1 MTTESTITAPS
12 TLLEELVE
20 RTRLSWFQ
28 VATAVGLVL
37 ILLLVGT
44 AYLDGVLAGPFDVDF
59 WRGGLLSP
67 AIIAYTLLVQPV
79 LRRLRDSA
87 IESVRPLVPIDDD
100 DFRRLVGEASIFNR
114 RREWLALGIGV
125 TSGLLLQAYWW
136 PPSDI
141 WVRLYAMLSVGLMYG
156 LLSWFIYSS
165 LSGTGLLTGLHRCPL
180 NINILDLRP
189 LEPTARWSLG
199 IALSYVGGNALS
211 LAFLPRF
218 VLGFES
224 AIVYGTL
231 TLTPVLVFFLNML
244 STRRAIVAAKRQ
256 KLNMVRHN
264 LAAASQALEERA
276 AKGQVEDVEAQ
287 LDCIA
292 AWVTY
297 EKRVKEVPEWP
308 YTAEIKRK
316 LAFSLL
322 LPLAAYMIQGVL
334 FELLL
339 RLLALGG

>member
-1 MTTESTITAPS
+1 
-12 TLLEELVE
+12 
-20 RTRLSWFQ
+20 
-28 VATAVGLVL
+28 
-37 ILLLVGT
+37 
-44 AYLDGVLAGPFDVDF
+44 
-59 WRGGLLSP
+59 
-67 AIIAYTLLVQPV
+67 
-79 LRRLRDSA
+79 LRDSA
-87 IESVRPLVPIDDD
+87 IESVRPLVPLDDD
-100 DFRRLVGEASIFNR
+100 DFWRFVCEESMFNR

-125 TSGLLLQAYWW
+125 TSGGLLQWYWY
-136 PPSDI
+136 PSVL

-156 LLSWFIYSS
+156 LLSWFVYSS
-165 LSGTGLLTGLHRCPL
+165 LSGTSLFTGLHRCPL
-180 NINILDLRP
+180 NINVLDLRP
-189 LEPTARWSLG
+189 LEPIARWSLG

-211 LAFLPRF
+211 LPFVPRF
-218 VLGFES
+218 SLGFET
-224 AIVYGTL
+224 AIIYGTL

-244 STRRAIVAAKRQ
+244 STRRAIVAAKRH
-256 KLNMVRHN
+256 KLNMVRDN

-308 YTAEIKRK
+308 YTADIKRN
-316 LAFSLL
+316 LLLSLL

-339 RLLALGG
+339 RLLALSG